1 MTGELWVA
9 LAGVLS
15 GTVVGIAGVASGLHT
30 ARRASADARA
40 LAEDEREHT
49 RQLAHDERVFA
60 GRSRAYQ
67 ETLRHLHRRWFFI
80 ERTHPIA
87 GPTRPPPPPPTD
99 DELLAVEALIGA
111 FGSEP
116 IRRAVYDFG
125 TFAAR
130 FRHAASQYDVVLA
143 QEHVEQQRAM
153 LWETMDGHRNEALAK
168 LREIEAMIQHELTGD
183 EQRERR

>member
-15 GTVVGIAGVASGLHT
+15 GTVVGIAGVVGGIYSTRKAST
-30 ARRASADARA
+30 DTRS
-40 LAEDEREHT
+40 LAEAERENT
-49 RQLAHDERVFA
+49 RQLAHDERVFG
-60 GRSRAYQ
+60 GRSKAYQ

-80 ERTHPIA
+80 ERTHPVA
-87 GPTRPPPPPPTD
+87 GPTRPAPPPPTD
-99 DELLAVEALIGA
+99 DDLLAVEAAIGA

-130 FRHAASQYDVVLA
+130 FKHAASQYDVVLA
-143 QEHVEQQRAM
+143 QEHADGQRAM
-153 LWETMDGHRNEALAK
+153 WWERMDGHRNEARAK
-168 LREIEAMIQHELTGD
+168 LREIEAMIQHELT
-183 EQRERR
+183 ER